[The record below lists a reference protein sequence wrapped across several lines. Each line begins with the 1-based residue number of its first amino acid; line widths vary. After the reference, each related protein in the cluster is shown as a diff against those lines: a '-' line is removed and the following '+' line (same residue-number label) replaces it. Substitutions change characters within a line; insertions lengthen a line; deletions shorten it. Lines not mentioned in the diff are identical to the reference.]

1 MKTIRTLEEI
11 IEDLQNS
18 WANDPDVSI
27 NEFHWRWEML
37 EQAREQ
43 ITICLELLEDLMDL
57 DDDDQRM
64 VD

>member
-1 MKTIRTLEEI
+1 MKTIKTLEEI
-11 IEDLQNS
+11 IDDLQNS

-27 NEFHWRWEML
+27 NEFHWRWMML

-43 ITICLELLEDLMDL
+43 IIICLELLEDLMDL
-57 DDDDQRM
+57 DGDDQRM

>member
-1 MKTIRTLEEI
+1 MKAIKTLEEI
-11 IEDLQNS
+11 IEDLQIT

-27 NEFHWRWEML
+27 NEFHWRWVML
-37 EQAREQ
+37 EQTREQ